1 MAGTTGAGGGGGSVV
16 DDDAT
21 DAAMTPP
28 SMDANSS
35 EAVGRRDTML
45 ATRWTTNVTLQPMK
59 PLGDKFTSTSSQTNS
74 NHTRG

>member
-1 MAGTTGAGGGGGSVV
+1 MVGTKGAGGRGGSVV

-21 DAAMTPP
+21 DTATMPP
-28 SMDANSS
+28 SIDTTSS

-45 ATRWTTNVTLQPMK
+45 ATRWMTNVTLQPMK
-59 PLGDKFTSTSSQTNS
+59 PLGDKFTSISSQTNS